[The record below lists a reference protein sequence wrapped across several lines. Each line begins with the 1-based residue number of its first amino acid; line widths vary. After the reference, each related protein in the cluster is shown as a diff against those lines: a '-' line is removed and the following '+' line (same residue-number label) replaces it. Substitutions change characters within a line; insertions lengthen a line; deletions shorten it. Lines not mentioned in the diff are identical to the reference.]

1 MKIQKLIAA
10 GLLSLAGTVCAA
22 AQTAELYKDPNAPIP
37 ERVTDLLSRMTVEEK
52 VSLMIHNSPG
62 IPRLGIDKFYHGN
75 EALHGIVR
83 PGKFTVFPQAI
94 GMAATWNPAL
104 IGQMSAAISD
114 EARGKW
120 NALELG
126 KKQHDG
132 SSDLLTFWSP
142 TVNMARDPRW
152 GRTPETYGEDPY
164 LTGRIGT
171 EFVKGLQGNHPRYL
185 KAVATP
191 KHFAANNEEHN
202 RASCN
207 AVISER
213 DLREYY
219 LPSFERCIREGKA
232 QSIMTAYN
240 AVNGVPCTVNHYL
253 IQKVL
258 RGDWGFQG
266 YVVTDCSAP
275 AWMVTQHKFVR
286 DYETAAVLMMKAG
299 NDIECADNVYTQ
311 PLLNA
316 YRDYRVTDAEIDS
329 VAYRILRGRMLLG
342 LFDDPALNPYN
353 SISPDKVGCREH
365 QELALEVA
373 RQSLVLLKNE
383 KNMLP
388 LNAGKLKKIAVVGLN
403 ADRCEFGDYSGT
415 PVNEPVSVLQ
425 GIRNHVG
432 DDVEIIHAPWV
443 SLATGYEPISK
454 DFFPEGLKAEYYR
467 NASLQGE
474 PAVVRTDE
482 EIYYDPSCQP
492 PDPAWSQPMSVRW
505 TGKLR
510 PTVSG
515 DYVLSMKS
523 DDGCRVWLDGKKL
536 IDSWVERPAT
546 NDDVT
551 VNLEAGKSYDLKVEY
566 FDGGGDC
573 FARMFWRAPIL
584 DSVDRIELY
593 GDAGK
598 AAAEADLTI
607 AVMGID
613 KSIERE
619 GQDRYTLELPADQQ
633 EFIKEIYKINPNTVV
648 VMVAGSSLAINWM
661 DENIPAILYAWY
673 PGEQGGNA
681 VAEALF
687 GKYNPAGRLPLTFY
701 RSMDDLPAFD
711 DYSLTNGPGRTYQYF
726 TGKPLYEF
734 GYGLSYTKFKYSN
747 LKIDTTAEG
756 VDVSFKVSNTGKRD
770 GDEVAQVYV
779 KYPDTGTYM
788 PVKQLRGFERISLN
802 RGKSETVTIRI
813 PYDELRYWDEKEH
826 GFVTPQG
833 RYEIYVGASSEDIRL
848 KGEAEVKFE

>member
-1 MKIQKLIAA
+1 MKIQKLMLA
-10 GLLSLAGTVCAA
+10 GLIGLAGALTVN
-22 AQTAELYKDPNAPIP
+22 AQDREVYKDPDAPIHD
-37 ERVTDLLSRMTVEEK
+37 RVMDLLSKLTLEEK

-75 EALHGIVR
+75 EALHGVVR

-94 GMAATWNPAL
+94 GMASTWNPAL
-104 IGQMSAAISD
+104 IGEVSTAISD

-120 NALELG
+120 NALGLG
-126 KKQHDG
+126 KNQHDG

-219 LPSFERCIREGKA
+219 LPSFERLIKEGKA

-275 AWMVTQHKFVR
+275 QWMVTQHKFVR

-299 NDIECADNVYTQ
+299 NDIECADNVYTE
-311 PLLNA
+311 PLIRA
-316 YRDYRVTDAEIDS
+316 YKDYRVTDAEIDS
-329 VAYRILRGRMLLG
+329 VAYHILRGRMLLG
-342 LFDDPALNPYN
+342 LFDDPELNPYN
-353 SISPDKVGCREH
+353 SISPDKVGCKEH
-365 QELALEVA
+365 QDLALEVA
-373 RQSLVLLKNE
+373 RQSLVLLKND
-383 KNMLP
+383 KNTLP
-388 LNAGKLKKIAVVGLN
+388 LNAKKLKKVAVVGLN

-425 GIRNHVG
+425 GIKNRLG
-432 DDVEIIHAPWV
+432 SDVEIIHAPWV
-443 SLATGYEPISK
+443 SLSTGYEPIAK

-467 NASLQGE
+467 NANLQGE
-474 PAVVRTDE
+474 PAVVRVDE

-510 PTVSG
+510 PNVTG
-515 DYVLSMKS
+515 DYILSMKS
-523 DDGCRVWLDGKKL
+523 DDGCRVWVDGKMV

-546 NDDVT
+546 ADDAV
-551 VNLEAGKSYDLKVEY
+551 VYMEAGKTYDLKVEY

-573 FARMFWRAPIL
+573 FARLFWRAPIL
-584 DSVDRIELY
+584 DSTDRIELY

-598 AAAEADLTI
+598 AAAEADITI

-633 EFIKEIYKINPNTVV
+633 EFLREIVKINPNTVV
-648 VMVAGSSLAINWM
+648 VMVAGSSLAINWLQ
-661 DENIPAILYAWY
+661 DNVPAILYAWY

-687 GKYNPAGRLPLTFY
+687 GDYNPAGRLPLTFY
-701 RSMDDLPAFD
+701 SSMDDLPAFD

-747 LKIDTTAEG
+747 LKIDNTADG
-756 VDVSFKVSNTGKRD
+756 LDVSFKVTNTGKRD
-770 GDEVAQVYV
+770 GDEVTQVYV
-779 KYPDTGTYM
+779 KYPETGTYM
-788 PVKQLRGFERISLN
+788 PIKQLRGFERISLPK
-802 RGKSETVTIRI
+802 GKSETVTITI
-813 PYDELRYWDEKEH
+813 PYAELRYWDDNTG
-826 GFVTPQG
+826 GFVTPKG
-833 RYEIYVGASSEDIRL
+833 SYEILVGASSEDIRL
-848 KGEAEVKFE
+848 KGEAEVK